1 MRICESRRRRIRA
14 HLHRREAELT
24 RGFVTI
30 ATGSRHYYAIAANLL
45 ASYRLFAKDPLPF
58 ALICDRDNE
67 YTDLFD
73 DVVLLENPKRSYLDK
88 LALPEHAPYDE
99 TIFIDADCLAYRDL
113 NDFWSLFED
122 AGDFSA
128 FGVSYPTTYE
138 YAWFK
143 QGDVG
148 EYGAEL
154 DFIPDFI
161 GGVYY
166 IRKTEGLKAF
176 AETCSNILARYS
188 EFSFRQFSKPADEPI
203 FALAMAIHGFQPV
216 RRELAPI
223 CFYPHATSFSA
234 DMLRGEVRYASRYE
248 PEHDPDN
255 LAYLVHWVS
264 GITRRPVYLREV
276 AQLRRILGYGAARA
290 QAAYAL
296 SIPVTATKDRAKAV
310 LSKLNLLDAARSA
323 KARVRKLRYRLS

>member
-1 MRICESRRRRIRA
+1 M
-14 HLHRREAELT
+14 T

-58 ALICDRDNE
+58 ALICDRNNE

-88 LALPEHAPYDE
+88 LALPEYAPYDE

-113 NDFWSLFED
+113 NDFWDLFRD
-122 AGDFSA
+122 SGDFTA

-148 EYGAEL
+148 EYGQAL

-166 IRKTEGLKAF
+166 IRKTEKLREF
-176 AETCSNILARYS
+176 DETCSSILARYS
-188 EFSFRQFSKPADEPI
+188 DFVFRQFSKPADEPI

-216 RRELAPI
+216 DRELAPI

-234 DMLRGEVRYASRYE
+234 DMPRGEVRYVSRYE
-248 PEHDPDN
+248 PEHDPSN
-255 LAYLVHWVS
+255 LAYLIHWVS
-264 GITRRPVYLREV
+264 GITYRPVYLHEV
-276 AQLRRILGYGAARA
+276 VQLRRILNNGAVRA
-290 QAAYAL
+290 SAAYAI
-296 SIPVTATKDRAKAV
+296 SIPYTAIRDRVKQGLDKLGMLDVARAAKAHI
-310 LSKLNLLDAARSA
+310 
-323 KARVRKLRYRLS
+323 RKLRYQRS